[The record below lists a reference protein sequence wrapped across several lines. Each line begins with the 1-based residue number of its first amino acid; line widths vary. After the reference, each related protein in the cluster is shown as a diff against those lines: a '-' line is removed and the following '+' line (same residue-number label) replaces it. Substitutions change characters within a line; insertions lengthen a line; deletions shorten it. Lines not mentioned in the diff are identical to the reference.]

1 MNELSKKVV
10 TLAFVL
16 KDTQLYLDTHPHDE
30 AALGFYD
37 KYRNL
42 FEKAAAEYEQ
52 QYGPLTPAGVNIKDG
67 WTWATM
73 PWPWETGE

>member
-1 MNELSKKVV
+1 MHAGLIPIN
-10 TLAFVL
+10 T
-16 KDTQLYLDTHPHDE
+16 
-30 AALGFYD
+30 
-37 KYRNL
+37 KYRSL